1 MFVFKTKSHLAITKI
16 IWIWNESKV
25 PKSAKRAFAADFSY
39 CYRHGKNT
47 DNKEPL
53 SALFCVNKKF
63 CKVALS
69 SLKSVPTPCPR
80 SFSLLFS
87 GAKTK
92 RPGALELGI
101 QLSRSMVE
109 MITRL
114 TMSQRSFPICN
125 KNPLLALGQYL
136 NRGQL
141 PQSAIYENSFVP
153 LAR

>member
-1 MFVFKTKSHLAITKI
+1 MNIELIFYPYLEFSCAIIFPKVI
-16 IWIWNESKV
+16 FDSWIDSRWQQWISKHQV
-25 PKSAKRAFAADFSY
+25 CA
-39 CYRHGKNT
+39 
-47 DNKEPL
+47 

-92 RPGALELGI
+92 RPGALEPGI
-101 QLSRSMVE
+101 QSSRSMVE

-114 TMSQRSFPICN
+114 TMSQRSFPICY
-125 KNPLLALGQYL
+125 KNPFLASAQYL

-141 PQSAIYENSFVP
+141 PQSAIYENFFVL